1 MNVNVPDNIKNW
13 WGGLLDRER
22 HMLTVGG
29 ILVGIFLIYAA
40 IWSPLSNAV
49 QDKKT
54 EVVTQRKLLRYLQHA
69 SSTISELKTEGIH
82 VSAAS
87 NADLLSLAEQTL
99 SQQDLSHFLK
109 QVQQPTQNQIALTFE
124 NAPFDKLMQWVQTL
138 ATQQGVRVTQLSA
151 QRLPMIGTANVKMT
165 LAVGAT

>member
-1 MNVNVPDNIKNW
+1 MNVPDNIKNW
-13 WGGLLDRER
+13 WGGLQDREQKI
-22 HMLTVGG
+22 LTVCG
-29 ILVGIFLIYAA
+29 IAVGIFLIYAV

-54 EVVTQRKLLRYLQHA
+54 EVITQRKLLRYLQHA
-69 SSTISELKTEGIH
+69 SSTITELKTEGIQ

-109 QVQQPTQNQIALTFE
+109 QVQQPKQNQITLTFE
-124 NAPFDKLMQWVQTL
+124 KVPFDKLMQWVQTL

-151 QRLPMIGTANVKMT
+151 QRLQVIGIANVKMT
-165 LAVGAT
+165 LAVGAA